1 MDVAS
6 NKVAFLVADIAYQN
20 IFSFSTPNMS
30 DIEQVCERIVRINQG
45 KIVFEGSILDVNR
58 MDGIKKQIRVVL
70 NGPWSEDQLEKLGE
84 INEDEVL
91 IEVEHSEATGVAPH
105 LFSNFPVQDISVTD
119 QPLER
124 IIESIYLGQP
134 AE

>member
-1 MDVAS
+1 M
-6 NKVAFLVADIAYQN
+6 
-20 IFSFSTPNMS
+20 
-30 DIEQVCERIVRINQG
+30 
-45 KIVFEGSILDVNR
+45 FEGSILDVNR

-105 LFSNFPVQDISVTD
+105 LFSNFPVQDIGVTD